1 MGRSFE
7 YEEFKAVIVEN
18 VQRRL
23 GKQVVIEINKVVKN
37 NSLEF
42 DSMVIRESGRKC
54 SPNFYLNLLYK
65 EYLDGSDIECIVDT
79 VIEQYRKP
87 EPEGIEDITFE
98 FDKCSDKIICRLVSK
113 ERNKSMLDMIPYIPF
128 LDMVITFHY
137 IVIDDASGLGSVRVT
152 NAMLDMWGV
161 TTKNLYNIAIQ
172 NTMRMFPKV
181 FCSMKSMLGSMLNDD
196 EKELLPEGIF
206 EDENN
211 GEPYV
216 LTNLKGINGAAVM
229 VYPGCMD
236 EISNMIGG
244 DFYILPSSI
253 HEVLIVADD
262 GMLSASELINMV
274 CDVNEKCVLPD
285 EILSDGV
292 YRYSVEKG
300 KVELCEV
307 VAEK

>member
-181 FCSMKSMLGSMLNDD
+181 
-196 EKELLPEGIF
+196 
-206 EDENN
+206 
-211 GEPYV
+211 
-216 LTNLKGINGAAVM
+216 
-229 VYPGCMD
+229 
-236 EISNMIGG
+236 
-244 DFYILPSSI
+244 
-253 HEVLIVADD
+253 
-262 GMLSASELINMV
+262 
-274 CDVNEKCVLPD
+274 
-285 EILSDGV
+285 
-292 YRYSVEKG
+292 
-300 KVELCEV
+300 
-307 VAEK
+307 